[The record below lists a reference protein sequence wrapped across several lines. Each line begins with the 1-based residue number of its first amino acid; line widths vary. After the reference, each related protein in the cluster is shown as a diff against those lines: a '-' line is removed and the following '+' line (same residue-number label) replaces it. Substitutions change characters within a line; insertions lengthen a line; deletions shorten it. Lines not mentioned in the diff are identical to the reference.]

1 MATTSGPSYELLV
14 ANFSRPNPAPGFGAD
29 PAISRPTKIR
39 SGFIF
44 RHIQNIGLSSDMT
57 NATSSPA
64 RGVITSTIN
73 AQMQPFAPNELPF
86 ADVEVVSDVFLGESA
101 SLFVGPF
108 ELVSGRDFVTGAG
121 AAATAVAIGAAI
133 DNLPGYSGAVAGA
146 IVTVTGP
153 GGQLSLRFDA
163 RYRGGERNFE
173 FTYPDSTQDGMLG
186 FTPGLS
192 PERHATIIPPASMQ
206 GIPS

>member
-14 ANFSRPNPAPGFGAD
+14 ANLSRPNPAPGFGAD

-44 RHIQNIGLSSDMT
+44 RHIQNIGLSTDMT

-64 RGVITSTIN
+64 RGVITSTLN
-73 AQMQPFAPNELPF
+73 AQMQPFEPNEPPF

-108 ELVSGRDFVTGAG
+108 ELVSGRDFVTGG
-121 AAATAVAIGAAI
+121 GLAATAGSIGAAI
-133 DNLPGYSGAVAGA
+133 DNLPGYISLVGGASVA
-146 IVTVTGP
+146 VFGP
-153 GGQLSLRFDA
+153 RGQLSLRFDA
-163 RYRGGERNFE
+163 RYRGGEKNFE
-173 FTYPDSTQDGMLG
+173 FTYPDSTQDGTLG
-186 FTPGLS
+186 FQPGDS